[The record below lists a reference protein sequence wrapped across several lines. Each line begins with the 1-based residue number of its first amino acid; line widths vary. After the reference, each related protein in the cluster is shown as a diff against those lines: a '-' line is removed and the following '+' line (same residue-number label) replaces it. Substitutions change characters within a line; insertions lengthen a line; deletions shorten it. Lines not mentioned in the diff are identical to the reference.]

1 MNDYELHLTQ
11 LREQQTQ
18 LTEQIQK
25 LSLEASEKRDL
36 LLKVQGA
43 IEYIEQINVDNS
55 HPLSA
60 PVVKDIEQE

>member
-43 IEYIEQINVDNS
+43 IEYIEQINVNNS
-55 HPLSA
+55 QPLSA
-60 PVVKDIEQE
+60 PVVEDIEQE

>member
-1 MNDYELHLTQ
+1 MNDYELHLNQ

-55 HPLSA
+55 QPLSA